1 MSGYC
6 CFERYTSPNNIKII
20 GIEGDDTF
28 KLTLLC
34 GSSEYYLKYV
44 FHVFDYIITAGS
56 VFIVYKDTGYSLET
70 DEPMTTLCCA
80 ELPNYEFGDN
90 RKYRSIE
97 VSDDTVLNDIILPFS
112 IVINSEKNVY
122 YDLIKFLNGHKRQ
135 TRHGDETFFS
145 LPMTII
151 SPTSTEIFNITSI
164 KLYEKNNDPRHY
176 EWLDGM
182 YLTVVIGSKKIDQ
195 HFDYNSPYRIK
206 FLDKEYDTTK
216 IACKVLKDTF
226 ELEQKLKLV

>member
-1 MSGYC
+1 MILFY
-6 CFERYTSPNNIKII
+6 R
-20 GIEGDDTF
+20 
-28 KLTLLC
+28 LVL
-34 GSSEYYLKYV
+34 YLIQK
-44 FHVFDYIITAGS
+44 
-56 VFIVYKDTGYSLET
+56 
-70 DEPMTTLCCA
+70 
-80 ELPNYEFGDN
+80 
-90 RKYRSIE
+90 
-97 VSDDTVLNDIILPFS
+97 
-112 IVINSEKNVY
+112 KNVY
-122 YDLIKFLNGHKRQ
+122 YDLLKFLNRHKRQ
-135 TRHGDETFFS
+135 SKHGDETFFS

-164 KLYEKNNDPRHY
+164 TLYEKNNEPRHY

>member
-1 MSGYC
+1 MDGYC
-6 CFERYTSPNNIKII
+6 CFERYTGSNNIKII

-34 GSSEYYLKYV
+34 GNSEYYLKYV
-44 FHVFDYIITAGS
+44 FHVFDYIITASS
-56 VFIVYKDTGYSLET
+56 VFIVYKDTCYSLET

-97 VSDDTVLNDIILPFS
+97 VSDDAVLNDIILPS
-112 IVINSEKNVY
+112 GIVINSENNVY
-122 YDLIKFLNGHKRQ
+122 YDLLKFLNRHKRQ
-135 TRHGDETFFS
+135 TIHGDETFFS

-164 KLYEKNNDPRHY
+164 KLYEKNNDLRHY

-182 YLTVVIGSKKIDQ
+182 YLTIVIGSKKIDQ

-206 FLDKEYDTTK
+206 FLDKEYDMTK